1 MFNHIQL
8 SPSNPDEL
16 ILTNNNSEQNNTSN
30 SNNNI
35 QFNTPIITPYYLEQ
49 GQKKQIKF
57 VNQILI
63 LESGNFIVGSNRD
76 IIFYNQNFTIKF
88 KKEKVTNSG
97 IADMCLIDQNTFG
110 VCSHRDIIIIK
121 IIENNFKIIR
131 IFVDPH
137 DNHWVNSILFSKNK
151 ILISSSIYD
160 EKIKVWDILNQS
172 DQPIQQLNHDANGLL
187 EWNENIFISSG
198 YSKTKIWNK
207 INNKLNYQLMNTF
220 TNISAYLNNGIKKY
234 DDNSIIIGDLNYGLY
249 IINIKTME
257 ATKKILPTNDFH
269 IYCILNLKNYLILG
283 GEVEKKEENCLHEN
297 HEKEGF
303 IHVYK
308 KKENN
313 KFKLIKNNIYD
324 DDIENIVLINNNYV
338 IFGENIIP
346 LKDLIN

>member
-1 MFNHIQL
+1 MEPKFNHIQP

-16 ILTNNNSEQNNTSN
+16 ILTINNSEQNNSSN

-35 QFNTPIITPYYLEQ
+35 QFTTPIISPNYLKQ
-49 GQKKQIKF
+49 GKKKQIEF

-76 IIFYNQNFTIKF
+76 IIYYNQNFAIKF

-97 IADMCLIDQNTFG
+97 INDMCLIDQNTFA

-131 IFVDPH
+131 ILVDPH
-137 DNHWVNSILFSKNK
+137 DNHWVNSIIFSKNK

-172 DQPIQQLNHDANGLL
+172 DQPIQQLNHKADGLL

-207 INNKLNYQLMNTF
+207 TNNKLNYQLMNTF
-220 TNISAYLNNGIKKY
+220 INISASLNNAIKKY
-234 DDNSIIIGDLNYGLY
+234 DDNSIIIGDLYYELY

-257 ATKKILPTNDFH
+257 ATKKILPKNDFH

-283 GEVEKKEENCLHEN
+283 GEV
-297 HEKEGF
+297 
-303 IHVYK
+303 K
-308 KKENN
+308 KKENRFFERDLFMFMR
-313 KFKLIKNNIYD
+313 KKEI
-324 DDIENIVLINNNYV
+324 INLN
-338 IFGENIIP
+338 
-346 LKDLIN
+346 